1 MLGVKT
7 VCSGR
12 SERSSAAGAKTGNK
26 SFYIFKSGK
35 RTLRS
40 SRRRIESNHNKR
52 NTVNE
57 KRIPTYTSV
66 TGWELWRLL
75 AIFEDTWRSP
85 RAFQVETKRRCGKT
99 ASLLVT
105 FQ

>member
-40 SRRRIESNHNKR
+40 SRRRIESNHNKEIQ
-52 NTVNE
+52 E
-57 KRIPTYTSV
+57 KRIEFLQT
-66 TGWELWRLL
+66 L
-75 AIFEDTWRSP
+75 ALRDGSFGD
-85 RAFQVETKRRCGKT
+85 F
-99 ASLLVT
+99 
-105 FQ
+105 